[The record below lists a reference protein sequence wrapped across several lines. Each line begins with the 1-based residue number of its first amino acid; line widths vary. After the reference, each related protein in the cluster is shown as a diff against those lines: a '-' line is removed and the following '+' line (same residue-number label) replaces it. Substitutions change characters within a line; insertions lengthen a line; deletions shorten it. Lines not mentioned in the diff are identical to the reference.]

1 MNDIRQYSLDE
12 MAAMLRPIADEYK
25 ITGISLFGSRA
36 RGDFDDDSDY
46 DLLIDVT
53 DEFSFGDYGAFIIES
68 SRVLGSSV
76 DVITRR
82 SLTDCEFDRRILG
95 EEIRIFP

>member
-1 MNDIRQYSLDE
+1 MNGIKQYSLDE
-12 MAAMLRPIADEYK
+12 MATMLRPIADEYK

-36 RGDFDDDSDY
+36 RGDFDDCSDY

-53 DEFSFGDYGAFIIES
+53 EDFSFGDYGAFIEES

-76 DVITRR
+76 DVVTRR
-82 SLTDCEFDRRILG
+82 SLTDCEFDRRIL
-95 EEIRIFP
+95 EDEVRVLP